1 MEEIKEQEK
10 GVEKNRFS
18 RYFNFEPSALVS
30 KLFSQDKQDL
40 KKSLDRIKQQRIK
53 LNVDERN
60 SENNEDENDRL
71 NMILGAI
78 DRIYQFFEYKDFSD
92 KQLDQRQEIDKTK
105 LNSLINKYQI
115 NNNKIKV

>member
-1 MEEIKEQEK
+1 
-10 GVEKNRFS
+10 
-18 RYFNFEPSALVS
+18 
-30 KLFSQDKQDL
+30 
-40 KKSLDRIKQQRIK
+40 
-53 LNVDERN
+53 
-60 SENNEDENDRL
+60 
-71 NMILGAI
+71 MILGAI